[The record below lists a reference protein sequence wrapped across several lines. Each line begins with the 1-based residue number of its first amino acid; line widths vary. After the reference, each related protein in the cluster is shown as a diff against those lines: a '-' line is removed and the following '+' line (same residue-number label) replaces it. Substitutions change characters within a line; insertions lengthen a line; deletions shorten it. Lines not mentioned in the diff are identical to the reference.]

1 MANAGL
7 TKAEQAMTEQT
18 RLGCLKA
25 ALELRTTGS
34 TTEELLALAERFYR
48 FVRGEGGEATAKPTA
63 RGRS

>member
-1 MANAGL
+1 
-7 TKAEQAMTEQT
+7 MTEQT

-48 FVRGEGGEATAKPTA
+48 FVLDEGGKAQEI
-63 RGRS
+63 GRASCRERV